1 MNEVTELTTGKESI
15 SLNIEKNAAGINMF
29 EKFTIKVS
37 KFFAW
42 ISGSAVIVMMLLIV
56 INGIKRIFSTPILGT
71 TEIVGWLAAISV
83 SFALGFT
90 QIHRGHVDIDLLVS
104 KFPKGLQKV
113 LRIIVAFL
121 SLGFFGIV
129 GWQLFQYAFSLSA
142 NRNVSQTLGVIYYP
156 FVILSAL
163 GFFVF
168 VLVLLKD
175 LISEIKGGESNGS
188 N

>member
-1 MNEVTELTTGKESI
+1 MSEMIEVTSGKEPM
-15 SLNIEKNAAGINMF
+15 SLNLEKKAARMGTF
-29 EKFTIKVS
+29 EKITLKIS
-37 KFFAW
+37 QFFAW
-42 ISGSAVIVMMLLIV
+42 ISGSAVIAMMLLIV
-56 INGIKRIFSTPILGT
+56 INGIKRSFSTPILGT

-83 SFALGFT
+83 SFALGYA
-90 QIHRGHVDIDLLVS
+90 QIHRSHVDIDILVA
-104 KFPKGLQKV
+104 KFPKGFQKV
-113 LRIIVAFL
+113 LKIIIAFL
-121 SLGFFGIV
+121 SLGFFSIV

-163 GFFVF
+163 GFLVF

-175 LISEIKGGESNGS
+175 VIYDCKGGESNGS

>member
-1 MNEVTELTTGKESI
+1 MSEATELTSGKESM
-15 SLNIEKNAAGINMF
+15 SLNLEKNAAGTAMF
-29 EKFTIKVS
+29 EKFTLKVS
-37 KFFAW
+37 QFFAW

-56 INGIKRIFSTPILGT
+56 INGIKRSFSTPILGT

-83 SFALGFT
+83 SFALGYT
-90 QIHRGHVDIDLLVS
+90 QIHRGHVDIDLLVA

-121 SLGFFGIV
+121 SLGFFSIV
-129 GWQLFQYAFSLSA
+129 AWQLFRYAFSLSA
-142 NRNVSQTLGVIYYP
+142 NHNVSQTLGVVFFP

-163 GFFVF
+163 GFLVF
-168 VLVLLKD
+168 ALVLLKD
-175 LISEIKGGESNGS
+175 LISEFKGGESIGS